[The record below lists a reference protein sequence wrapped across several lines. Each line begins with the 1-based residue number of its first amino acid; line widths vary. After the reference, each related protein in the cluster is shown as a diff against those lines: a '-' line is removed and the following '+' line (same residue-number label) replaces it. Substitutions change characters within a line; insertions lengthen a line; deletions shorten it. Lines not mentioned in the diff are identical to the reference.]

1 MNNVTP
7 LFHREDRFANRVTAA
22 NSIYAPMIVDALPE
36 DYGPNVNCGN
46 SYEADPLEWFSA
58 RTMLAT
64 IAGVS
69 LALGIIAVL
78 PW

>member
-1 MNNVTP
+1 MSNVTP
-7 LFHREDRFANRVTAA
+7 LFPREDYFTNRVTAA

-46 SYEADPLEWFSA
+46 RYEADLLEWFST
-58 RTMLAT
+58 RELLAT
-64 IAGVS
+64 VAGVTV
-69 LALGIIAVL
+69 ALGIIAML

>member
-7 LFHREDRFANRVTAA
+7 LFPREDYFTNPVTAA

-46 SYEADPLEWFSA
+46 RYEADLPEWFST
-58 RTMLAT
+58 RELLAT
-64 IAGVS
+64 VAGVTV
-69 LALGIIAVL
+69 ALGIIAVL